1 MFVGLWHVPGRRL
14 PAAAGAALFVLA
26 FGAALA
32 AARAFDRAGVLGHY
46 NILFDADPVEYLGQF
61 VHGASS
67 TARHPLIF
75 LAGLILAPI
84 ARLVAAVAHLR
95 AEDAPRAAA
104 LLIAPLANGL
114 RAALTAALLVRFGLT
129 LRDAALFAA
138 ASTLSLASVTVGAI
152 PESFALSSV
161 FLVAFAWLAVDD
173 STAWSWR
180 RTAVWTLVGA
190 AAGGVTITNLA
201 PLVIF
206 VVAAQAPPVPW
217 RQRISRAASVGL
229 IAAALIVIVAAAGSL
244 SFGRAIGLHSLTDW
258 RRDTARVHPLSDLPV
273 AMSLTFVT
281 PVAPDVVSGHDPASP
296 SADAMLREL
305 SYAGALARSTLLS
318 IWIPMWAGLLA
329 WGAWRGVHD
338 ARMAPLVW
346 AAIAVLGFNTALH
359 TVFFGSDLFLFA
371 LHWQPA
377 QLILLAGLG
386 VGRGRGAR
394 GALMLTS
401 LATIVTSAGV
411 WWWIVQRAAI

>member
-14 PAAAGAALFVLA
+14 PAVAGAALFVLA
-26 FGAALA
+26 FGAALV
-32 AARAFDRAGVLGHY
+32 AARTFDRAGVLDHY
-46 NILFDADPVEYLGQF
+46 NVLFDADPVEYLGQF

-95 AEDAPRAAA
+95 AEDAPRVAA

-114 RAALTAALLVRFGLT
+114 RAALTAALLVRLGLT
-129 LRDAALFAA
+129 LRDAILLAA
-138 ASTLSLASVTVGAI
+138 ASTLSLASLTVGAI

-161 FLVAFAWLAVDD
+161 FLIAFAWLAADD

-180 RTAVWTLVGA
+180 RFVAWTAIGV

-201 PLVIF
+201 SLVIF
-206 VVAAQAPPVPW
+206 VVVAQAPLVPW
-217 RQRISRAASVGL
+217 PRRITRAASVGL
-229 IAAALIVIVAAAGSL
+229 AAAALIVIVAATTSL
-244 SFGRAIGLHSLTDW
+244 SFGRPIGLHSLTDW
-258 RRDTARVHPLSDLPV
+258 RRDTTRVHPLSDLPA

-281 PVAPDVVSGHDPASP
+281 PAAPDVVSGHDPAS
-296 SADAMLREL
+296 SDARATLREF
-305 SYAGALARSTLLS
+305 SYAGAHAHSTMLA
-318 IWIPMWAGLLA
+318 IWVPIWAALLA
-329 WGAWRGVHD
+329 WGAWRGAHD

-346 AAIAVLGFNTALH
+346 AAIAVLVFNTALH

-386 VGRGRGAR
+386 VGRGRAAR
-394 GALMLTS
+394 AALILTS
-401 LATIVTSAGV
+401 LAAVITSAGV
-411 WWWIVQRAAI
+411 WWWIVQRAAV